1 MLTLRAV
8 CFQRRAA
15 QRVQATSFLDVYLLP
30 QAKFLQVCKKDR
42 IEMDTVFEWDKVD
55 NVVRD
60 VDTEAPEKAID
71 GVSAIA
77 HPCSATSALAL
88 RATPRRALPCLS
100 APLAGRYRRAS
111 SSCGSCGRSASSR
124 RT

>member
-8 CFQRRAA
+8 CYQRRAA

-71 GVSAIA
+71 VGLLDSIENVD
-77 HPCSATSALAL
+77 HLL
-88 RATPRRALPCLS
+88 RDDSDGADTE
-100 APLAGRYRRAS
+100 
-111 SSCGSCGRSASSR
+111 
-124 RT
+124 

>member
-8 CFQRRAA
+8 CYQRRAA

-77 HPCSATSALAL
+77 HPCSATGALAL
-88 RATPRRALPCLS
+88 RATQRRAALCL
-100 APLAGRYRRAS
+100 A
-111 SSCGSCGRSASSR
+111 
-124 RT
+124 